1 MIAREAGINPENIYA
16 FEQDWFRAAVWK
28 KNHQAVGARILESQ
42 VGDSTD
48 QSIIILD
55 EFASNHE
62 SPTIL
67 KIDVEGAELSV
78 LRGFENILANT
89 RPTVY
94 CEVHTGWVQ
103 QGTVNEILNLI
114 RDYNYSVG
122 GKITFYL
129 IVTGILWKS
138 LLKKSPHSYCGHIDI
153 I

>member
-16 FEQDWFRAAVWK
+16 FEQDWFRAAVWR
-28 KNHQAVGARILESQ
+28 KNHRAVGARILESQ

-48 QSIIILD
+48 QSIISLD

-78 LRGFENILANT
+78 LRGSENILANT

-114 RDYNYSVG
+114 RDYNYSVDG
-122 GKITFYL
+122 TNHFLPDSDWRPVEEFIEEESTF
-129 IVTGILWKS
+129 
-138 LLKKSPHSYCGHIDI
+138 LLRAY
-153 I
+153 